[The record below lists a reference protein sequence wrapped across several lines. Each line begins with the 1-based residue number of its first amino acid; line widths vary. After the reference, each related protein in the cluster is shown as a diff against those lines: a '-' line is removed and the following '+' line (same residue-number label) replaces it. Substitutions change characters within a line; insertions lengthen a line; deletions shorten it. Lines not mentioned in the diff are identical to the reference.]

1 MLTSNRCLSGR
12 RCPWSSVPPACLNHA
27 GLSGQDKAVSI
38 CATSRRTSAD
48 VLAALTS
55 PWQGRGSPGPFRT
68 SPLPSTRRKHEQS
81 SVLKNGSARNR
92 EPRSASPRPGLPRR
106 SPRPSR
112 TGLWLVHRGFDT
124 PDLQEEGAARGARCA
139 ADYAF
144 DPHNL
149 VGDEGPD
156 MARSC
161 RTTSAPAV
169 RQSSEKQPFS
179 ELDRAAARPRCT
191 IKEAP

>member
-1 MLTSNRCLSGR
+1 MPVVISTASLSQPCGLIWTGQSGIDLRHLSTNLR
-12 RCPWSSVPPACLNHA
+12 RRA
-27 GLSGQDKAVSI
+27 GCVD
-38 CATSRRTSAD
+38 
-48 VLAALTS
+48 S